1 MPDEN
6 QADRS
11 YRRGAVMGLTL
22 AEAFILVAFALLL
35 LFAFWQWER
44 AKDDTPELQAINN
57 LPYEQRQLIINAAND
72 DSLVL
77 LAESNRT
84 IAECVAACEIPRVL
98 EDSGMDIKDIPVVA
112 GAMQSLQK
120 KGIGPSELS
129 AMAEAVS
136 SPAST
141 GELQKKWRFI
151 DQDDARRLLDAA
163 SQLPPDMQRDLADMV
178 ESQDAQ
184 AVLKEMAQLEELVET
199 GQEVADIIASS
210 GVAQEIEASGMS
222 VEDLL
227 ATAKIMQSLEQSGRT
242 LEELMKTAEKLLA
255 LDQAGQSL
263 ADIADKIEQAQ
274 GQEQALVATLRSE
287 LGDVVSNVG
296 GKIDDSGA
304 VILPDS
310 VLFEKG
316 QAEITPVLGQFLQD
330 ACEPWL
336 SVLKNSS
343 VEISEVKIE
352 GHASSEWSSSSTP
365 QQAYLMNL
373 DLSQR
378 RSQAVL
384 RECLDIVK
392 NSEIHE
398 WARSHMIAVG
408 YSSVR
413 PVVRNGEEDRAASRR
428 VVLSATQDR
437 ESLIEAIETEAKIA
451 ATDRAEFDD

>member
-35 LFAFWQWER
+35 LFAFWQWEK
-44 AKDDTPELQAINN
+44 AKDNTPELQAIND

-98 EDSGMDIKDIPVVA
+98 EDSGIDIKDIPVVA
-112 GAMQSLQK
+112 GAMQSLQQ

-210 GVAQEIEASGMS
+210 GVAQEIKASGMS

-242 LEELMKTAEKLLA
+242 LEELMETAEKLLA

-287 LGDVVSNVG
+287 LGDLVSNVG

-316 QAEITPVLGQFLQD
+316 QAAITPVLGQFLED

-413 PVVRNGEEDRAASRR
+413 PVMRNGEEDRAASRR

-437 ESLIEAIETEAKIA
+437 ESLIEAIETEAKTA
-451 ATDRAEFDD
+451 APGRTEIGN

>member
-35 LFAFWQWER
+35 LFAFWQWEK
-44 AKDDTPELQAINN
+44 AKDNTPELQAIND

-112 GAMQSLQK
+112 GAMQSLQQ
-120 KGIGPSELS
+120 KGIGPNELS

-136 SPAST
+136 LPAST

-151 DQDDARRLLDAA
+151 DQDDALRLLDAA

-227 ATAKIMQSLEQSGRT
+227 ATAKIMQSLEQSGKT
-242 LEELMKTAEKLLA
+242 LEELLETAEKLLA

-287 LGDVVSNVG
+287 LGDLVSNVG

-316 QAEITPVLGQFLQD
+316 QAEITPVLGQFLKD

-343 VEISEVKIE
+343 VDISEVKIE

-413 PVVRNGEEDRAASRR
+413 PVMRNGEEDRAASRR
-428 VVLSATQDR
+428 VVLSATQNR
-437 ESLIEAIETEAKIA
+437 ESLIEAIETEAKTA
-451 ATDRAEFDD
+451 ATDRTEIGN

>member
-1 MPDEN
+1 MSDEN

-44 AKDDTPELQAINN
+44 EKENTPELQAIND
-57 LPYEQRQLIINAAND
+57 LPYEQRQLIIDAAND
-72 DSLVL
+72 NSLLV

-84 IAECVAACEIPRVL
+84 VAECVAACKIPKVL
-98 EDSGMDIKDIPVVA
+98 EDSGMDIMDIPVVA
-112 GAMQSLQK
+112 GAMQSLRQ
-120 KGIGPSELS
+120 KGIGPEELG
-129 AMAEAVS
+129 AMAEALS
-136 SPAST
+136 SPAPT
-141 GELQKKWRFI
+141 GELQEKWRFI
-151 DQDDARRLLDAA
+151 DQDDARRLIDAA
-163 SQLPPDMQRDLADMV
+163 SQLPSDMQRDLADMV

-184 AVLKEMAQLEELVET
+184 AVLKQLAQLEELVET
-199 GQEVADIIASS
+199 GQEVADLIASS
-210 GVAQEIEASGMS
+210 EAAQEIESSGMN

-242 LEELMKTAEKLLA
+242 LEELMETAEKLLA

-274 GQEQALVATLRSE
+274 GQEKDLVATLRSE
-287 LGDVVSNVG
+287 LGGIVSNVG
-296 GKIDDSGA
+296 GKIDDTGA
-304 VILPDS
+304 VILPDAG
-310 VLFEKG
+310 LFDRGK
-316 QAEITPVLGQFLQD
+316 AEITPVLGQFLSD

-336 SVLKNSS
+336 NVLKNSR

-352 GHASSEWSSSSTP
+352 GHASSEWGASSTP
-365 QQAYLMNL
+365 QQAFLKNL

-392 NSEIHE
+392 DSEIHE

-413 PVVRNGEEDRAASRR
+413 PVMRNGQEDRAASRR

-437 ESLIEAIETEAKIA
+437 EALIEAIETEAKIV
-451 ATDRAEFDD
+451 ATDRSQIGN